1 MKHKWH
7 VNHIEIYGLPPLL
20 AISGCLGE
28 GGVNLVSAQRLA
40 MDKTKPLLVIGL
52 LLASLSQPQ
61 VPEFMPASIS
71 AVAPSKEF
79 PSVLLLHAVWSLEDQ
94 GAID

>member
-7 VNHIEIYGLPPLL
+7 VNHIEIYGLPPFR

-40 MDKTKPLLVIGL
+40 MNKTKPLPSLVPPGF
-52 LLASLSQPQ
+52 LSQSQ
-61 VPEFMPASIS
+61 IPEVMLASIS

>member
-7 VNHIEIYGLPPLL
+7 VYHIEIYGLPPFR

-40 MDKTKPLLVIGL
+40 MNKTKPLLVIGL
-52 LLASLSQPQ
+52 HLASLSQPHI
-61 VPEFMPASIS
+61 PEFMLASIS
-71 AVAPSKEF
+71 AASPSKEF
-79 PSVLLLHAVWSLEDQ
+79 PSVLLLHAVEP
-94 GAID
+94 